1 MEQAVLPSLPEKT
14 LGCCCRRF
22 RRTTTPQHTP
32 QQPHNNHPTPA
43 APADAALVAVVGL
56 LVQVI
61 VKEAALEARV
71 GAKLHP
77 AGRAA
82 DGDGLARVAQRA
94 HQLGDGLAVQL
105 VLALPV

>member
-22 RRTTTPQHTP
+22 RRTTTPQ
-32 QQPHNNHPTPA
+32 QPHNNHPTTA

-82 DGDGLARVAQRA
+82 GGDGLARVAQRA
-94 HQLGDGLAVQL
+94 HQLGD
-105 VLALPV
+105 